1 MKSKETLR
9 IVIMLMA
16 VAAIPMAVSLL
27 AQGVLQDSTCG
38 VPVTD
43 PCAQQL
49 CPSLPPPPNNQYIGH
64 PCGKIFG
71 LSGTYCI
78 GGSQG
83 ATCNWDRQDPAAVYL
98 GGALLH
104 SLGEILVC
112 ANQMEQNRTICS
124 SITVLS
130 AVAVE

>member
-98 GGALLH
+98 GGCVVAQPGGNPCLCQPDGTEPYYMLFYH
-104 SLGEILVC
+104 C
-112 ANQMEQNRTICS
+112 
-124 SITVLS
+124 TVGGGG
-130 AVAVE
+130 